1 MSEIVRSARSC
12 PGVETPARPRHA
24 SLRTLAAAEQA
35 LQGTETTLGL
45 GWLLLLVVIGCSSPL
60 SAQDST
66 LGRLRHRA
74 DSLAREW
81 RQANAVADLVDSLE
95 RERATSWKDTISV
108 GALRIVAN
116 PSPLPLREAAARAW
130 PVLDSLYGSEAQHL
144 AQWPVIIQA
153 YDPDTTV
160 QRPAHHV
167 GMQVPWNMGAA
178 ALTLMLLANAPMPD
192 PDRPLREWLNGPVR
206 PSWRTA
212 EDRSAVYVQ
221 LVTAPSQTVRD
232 CFLGHLEG
240 CEAALEIGAS
250 PATLEALYPSAAER
264 RSLLTQ
270 SFADFFNHGATS
282 AAFHFCVTGSDS
294 ACTGLLRSL
303 PRGVLPHPLGAD
315 ARFTLVHL
323 ALRLGGREAYHRLL
337 ADPQASVGAR
347 LAAAGGVS
355 EDSLVARWHAEIIAA
370 RPPPVEMPTWAF
382 VIALGWMMFFAGC
395 GLRSSRWRI

>member
-1 MSEIVRSARSC
+1 MSDRVASRPAPEARLRA
-12 PGVETPARPRHA
+12 PARPLPLKRQPARQFTGRCRAA
-24 SLRTLAAAEQA
+24 SLLALAVAGARTL
-35 LQGTETTLGL
+35 
-45 GWLLLLVVIGCSSPL
+45 P
-60 SAQDST
+60 AQDST
-66 LGRLRHRA
+66 LVRLRHRA

-250 PATLEALYPSAAER
+250 PATLEALYPSAA
-264 RSLLTQ
+264 
-270 SFADFFNHGATS
+270 
-282 AAFHFCVTGSDS
+282 AFHFCVTGSDS

>member
-1 MSEIVRSARSC
+1 M
-12 PGVETPARPRHA
+12 P
-24 SLRTLAAAEQA
+24 A
-35 LQGTETTLGL
+35 LQVPEPAIRLRR
-45 GWLLLLVVIGCSSPL
+45 LLMLVVLACPL
-60 SAQDST
+60 PLRAQDST
-66 LGRLRHRA
+66 FVRLRHRA

-116 PSPLPLREAAARAW
+116 ASPLPLREAAARAW

-144 AQWPVIIQA
+144 AQRPVIIQA
-153 YDPDTTV
+153 YDPDTTAP
-160 QRPAHHV
+160 RPAHHV
-167 GMQVPWNMGAA
+167 GMEVPWNMGAA

-192 PDRPLREWLNGPVR
+192 PDQALRAWLNGPVR

-232 CFLGHLEG
+232 CFLGHLER

-347 LAAAGGVS
+347 LAAAGGVR
-355 EDSLVARWHAEIIAA
+355 EDSLVARWRAEIIAA
-370 RPPPVEMPTWAF
+370 RPLPVEMPTWAF
-382 VIALGWMMFFAGC
+382 GVALGWMVLFAGC
-395 GLRSSRWRI
+395 GLRSSRWRVG